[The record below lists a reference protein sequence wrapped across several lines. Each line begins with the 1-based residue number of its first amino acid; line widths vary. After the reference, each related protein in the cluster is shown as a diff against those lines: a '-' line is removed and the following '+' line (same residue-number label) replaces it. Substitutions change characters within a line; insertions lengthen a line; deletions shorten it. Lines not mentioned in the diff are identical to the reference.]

1 MHAEHIPSTAD
12 FSTDR
17 NFAERMDAADTLRP
31 FREQFCIPKTD
42 DGNEVIYLAGNS
54 LGLLPKTVAPI
65 VERELEDWG
74 RLAVDAHFD
83 GRQPWYGYHEQ
94 FRESA
99 ARIVGAL
106 PTEVVLMNSLTVNL
120 HLMMVSFY
128 RPTVERFKII
138 TDWPSFPSDI
148 YAVDSQ
154 IRHHGFDPGQ
164 AFIKVGP
171 RDGEHVINMDD
182 LAAQIEAHGSQAA
195 LVMVSGVNYYTGQFY
210 DLKRLT
216 DAAHRAGCMIGID
229 LAHAAGNVP
238 LSLHEWD
245 VDFAVWCN
253 YKYLNSGPGTV
264 GGCFVHERHAKN
276 QELNRFAGW
285 WGNDPKRRFIMHLQ
299 PEFVPM
305 PKADGWQV
313 SNPPILAMAAIRG
326 SYDLFDQTTIATL
339 REKSQRLTGY
349 LEFLIDEQGQDRFE
363 LITPRDPNQRGCQ
376 LSILAKDRPKAL
388 FDALHKANAV
398 GDFREPNVIRIA
410 PVPMYNSFMDV
421 WRFAQILVQA
431 GGGDLDG

>member
-1 MHAEHIPSTAD
+1 MHAEHTSNTAE

-17 NFAERMDAADTLRP
+17 SFAEQMDAADPLRP
-31 FREQFCIPKTD
+31 FRGQFCIPKTQ
-42 DGNEVIYLAGNS
+42 DGSEVIYLAGNS

-65 VERELEDWG
+65 VERELEDWA

-83 GRQPWYGYHEQ
+83 GREPWYDYHLQ

-99 ARIVGAL
+99 ARIVGAN
-106 PTEVVLMNSLTVNL
+106 PDEVVLMNSLTVNL

-128 RPTVERFKII
+128 RPTTERFKII

-154 IRHHGFDPGQ
+154 IRHHGYDPNQ
-164 AFIKVGP
+164 AFIKVAP
-171 RDGEHVINMDD
+171 KDREHLIDMDD
-182 LAAQIEAHGSQAA
+182 FEQQIEAHGSEAA
-195 LVMVSGVNYYTGQFY
+195 LVMISGVNYFTGQFY

-216 DAAHRAGCMIGID
+216 DAAHRAGCVIGID

-238 LSLHEWD
+238 LKLHDWG

-276 QELNRFAGW
+276 RNLKRFAGW
-285 WGNDPKRRFIMHLQ
+285 WGNDPKQRFKMHLQ
-299 PEFVPM
+299 PEFVPVDS
-305 PKADGWQV
+305 ADGWQI

-326 SYDLFDQTTIATL
+326 SYDLFDQTSMEAL
-339 REKSQRLTGY
+339 REKSKRLTGY
-349 LEFLIDEQGQDRFE
+349 LEFLIDRQGHKRFE
-363 LITPRDPNQRGCQ
+363 VITPRDSGQRGCQ
-376 LSILAKDRPKAL
+376 LSILAKDNPKKL
-388 FDALHKANAV
+388 FAALHQANAV

-410 PVPMYNSFMDV
+410 PVPLYNTFVDV
-421 WRFAQILVQA
+421 WRFAQILANA
-431 GGGDLDG
+431 GGSDLNG